1 MPGVRRQD
9 TANKIQESIWNVQSF
24 YGIFKMATG
33 EKWKR
38 DKGITEAIRRLGYS
52 GREQLII

>member
-1 MPGVRRQD
+1 
-9 TANKIQESIWNVQSF
+9 
-24 YGIFKMATG
+24 MATG